1 MKLTIR
7 LPGDLQRGLLLS
19 FYYRT
24 SWSGRAVKGKTRASF
39 ISRMLALSMNR
50 LWSPHRSS
58 WTRYAYIIDVRVYA
72 WVGVRFT
79 GKSLAIQSRRI
90 AQGRDTALRAPVDL
104 HRELYFCIRSEH
116 NLYFNRSPRRISAA
130 RKTWA
135 DSPFKQRQRL
145 VEHAT
150 FPCVPKDVFRSF
162 RLSPCYHLA
171 AR

>member
-1 MKLTIR
+1 MR
-7 LPGDLQRGLLLS
+7 
-19 FYYRT
+19 
-24 SWSGRAVKGKTRASF
+24 GKTQASF
-39 ISRMLALSMNR
+39 ISRMLALSINL
-50 LWSPHRSS
+50 LWSPHRRS
-58 WTRYAYIIDVRVYA
+58 WTRYAYIIGVRVYA

-104 HRELYFCIRSEH
+104 HRELYFSIRSEH
-116 NLYFNRSPRRISAA
+116 NLYFNRSARRISAA

-150 FPCVPKDVFRSF
+150 LFPLFPKTFSVLSVFLRVTILPRDRSIIAADVDFKP
-162 RLSPCYHLA
+162 SPEESCLVA
-171 AR
+171 VE